1 MQRRVERSGRVN
13 GIMKEHSFTHV
24 KATFS
29 HQEQQFHAPR
39 SNRAADQIIF
49 GVANIVAYRTDVP
62 SFCSKKNH
70 SFRSSYLS
78 RSKECIAETDSSLE
92 DIAPGQMVAIL
103 LSANDVTITVDS
115 ANQNIVAL
123 ETE

>member
-1 MQRRVERSGRVN
+1 MAAGTSDVQRRDERSGRVN

-62 SFCSKKNH
+62 SFCSKKTIP
-70 SFRSSYLS
+70 FGVVIYREARSVSP
-78 RSKECIAETDSSLE
+78 KPT
-92 DIAPGQMVAIL
+92 PHWKTL
-103 LSANDVTITVDS
+103 LQVKW
-115 ANQNIVAL
+115 L
-123 ETE
+123 